1 MPQNFEKRPSVT
13 LNLDFN
19 FQDHGVTIDALELW
33 AQLMRDLFAIAKFF
47 SVAVNTCFD
56 VVISCS
62 KYS

>member
-1 MPQNFEKRPSVT
+1 VT